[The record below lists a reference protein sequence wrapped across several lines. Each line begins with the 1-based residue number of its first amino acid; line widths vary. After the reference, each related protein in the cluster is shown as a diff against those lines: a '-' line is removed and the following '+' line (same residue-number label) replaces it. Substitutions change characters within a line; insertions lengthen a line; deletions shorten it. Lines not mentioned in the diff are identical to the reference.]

1 MDLLPLR
8 SLPITRQMT
17 SLSPNTGDPVV
28 LTPFLFWHDF
38 LFLCNPADFLET
50 QTGFSH
56 AHS

>member
-28 LTPFLFWHDF
+28 LTLSLFWHYF
-38 LFLCNPADFLET
+38 LFLCDLADFLET